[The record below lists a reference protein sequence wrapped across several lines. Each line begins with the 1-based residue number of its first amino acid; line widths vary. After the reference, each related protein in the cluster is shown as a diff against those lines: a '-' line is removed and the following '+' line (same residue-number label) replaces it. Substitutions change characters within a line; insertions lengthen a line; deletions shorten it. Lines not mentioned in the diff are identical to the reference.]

1 MYYFF
6 IFFVLLGKWAA
17 YNFIMKLLEQILA
30 ELGADG
36 LKSFYVQPNFG
47 GYFRSVKS
55 IQEYSPEK
63 IVLCLRHGRI
73 ILEGEKLEIDKYF
86 QEDALIK
93 GEIKGVKIE

>member
-1 MYYFF
+1 
-6 IFFVLLGKWAA
+6 
-17 YNFIMKLLEQILA
+17 MKLLEQILS
-30 ELGADG
+30 ELGADS
-36 LKSFYVQPNFG
+36 LKAFYVEPSFG

-63 IVLCLRHGRI
+63 IILVIRRGRI
-73 ILEGEKLEIDKYF
+73 TVEGSNLEIGKYF